1 MLHNETDSLLRS
13 DLNFTTRLG
22 TTPPGGGNPRIVVTT
37 TKVALLVRRSAQEEA
52 EDSGNLLENNMNAKL
67 SIVLVACV
75 ALFVSACAPSP
86 QSLILGKWEVESA
99 PMKMTAEFSRDGTAK
114 ITMLGQTLQGT
125 YKLDQNELVWTMNGT
140 TTKGKVNVTPTE
152 LELTD
157 DANRTI
163 KYKRK

>member
-1 MLHNETDSLLRS
+1 
-13 DLNFTTRLG
+13 
-22 TTPPGGGNPRIVVTT
+22 
-37 TKVALLVRRSAQEEA
+37 
-52 EDSGNLLENNMNAKL
+52 MNAKL

-75 ALFVSACAPSP
+75 ALFVSACSSSSQSLIAGNP

>member
-1 MLHNETDSLLRS
+1 MLHNETDSVLRS
-13 DLNFTTRLG
+13 DLNFTTRFVSDQGHL
-22 TTPPGGGNPRIVVTT
+22 
-37 TKVALLVRRSAQEEA
+37 KEMRRRQADKWSLPQLKLRFWPVDLRKE
-52 EDSGNLLENNMNAKL
+52 MPKKFKL
-67 SIVLVACV
+67 STELVACV

-86 QSLILGKWEVESA
+86 QRLILGKWEVESA
-99 PMKMTAEFSRDGTAK
+99 PVKMTAEFSRDGTAK

-125 YKLDQNELVWTMNGT
+125 YQLDQNELVWTMNGT
-140 TTKGKVNVTPTE
+140 TTKGKVNVTATE

>member
-1 MLHNETDSLLRS
+1 
-13 DLNFTTRLG
+13 
-22 TTPPGGGNPRIVVTT
+22 
-37 TKVALLVRRSAQEEA
+37 
-52 EDSGNLLENNMNAKL
+52 MNARL
-67 SIVLVACV
+67 SIVLVTCM
-75 ALFVSACAPSP
+75 ALFGSACGSSP

-99 PMKMTAEFSRDGTAK
+99 PMKMTAEFSGNGTAK

-125 YKLDQNELVWTMNGT
+125 YKLDGGNELQWTMNGM
-140 TTKGKVNVTPTE
+140 TTKSKVNVTATE